1 MKRVLVLVL
10 CAALMFSLAAC
21 GSTGS
26 TSTAPASTPEASST
40 STAEPAATGEKI
52 KVGYDIYFLGNSW
65 SVQLYQEFKWNA
77 ENKFA
82 DQIDV
87 TYVESEGDISKQI
100 ANIEDLIA
108 QEVDVIITTPNDT
121 TALNATLQEA
131 MDAGIKVILL
141 CAGIDGDTYDTLI
154 TVDET
159 EFGRMGAEWLVEQ
172 LGGEGKIICLNG
184 ISGVSTSELRYQGAK
199 AVFDANPGI
208 EILAAEDANW
218 DYATG
223 KTVTSDLLAAYPE
236 IDGVWS
242 QGGGMTL
249 GAIEAFQAANRELV
263 PMTGEDNNGLMK
275 KWNELGSDGIG
286 CAKPTWLSRVAIESA
301 IAMMNGES
309 VEKDQIYDVQVI
321 TTDKISDYVH
331 SDLSDDVWCGTEL
344 PEDVLKQI
352 FS

>member
-121 TALNATLQEA
+121 TDRRGQQRPDEK
-131 MDAGIKVILL
+131 MDRAGQ
-141 CAGIDGDTYDTLI
+141 
-154 TVDET
+154 
-159 EFGRMGAEWLVEQ
+159 RRHR
-172 LGGEGKIICLNG
+172 
-184 ISGVSTSELRYQGAK
+184 LRK
-199 AVFDANPGI
+199 AH
-208 EILAAEDANW
+208 LA
-218 DYATG
+218 
-223 KTVTSDLLAAYPE
+223 
-236 IDGVWS
+236 
-242 QGGGMTL
+242 
-249 GAIEAFQAANRELV
+249 
-263 PMTGEDNNGLMK
+263 
-275 KWNELGSDGIG
+275 
-286 CAKPTWLSRVAIESA
+286 VARR
-301 IAMMNGES
+301 
-309 VEKDQIYDVQVI
+309 
-321 TTDKISDYVH
+321 H
-331 SDLSDDVWCGTEL
+331 
-344 PEDVLKQI
+344 
-352 FS
+352 

>member
-1 MKRVLVLVL
+1 MKKVL
-10 CAALMFSLAAC
+10 SLALAAIMALGLVAC
-21 GSTGS
+21 GGASSISATAS
-26 TSTAPASTPEASST
+26 SAASQAASTAT
-40 STAEPAATGEKI
+40 ATGEKI
-52 KVGYDIYFLGNSW
+52 KIGYDIYYLGNSW

-82 DQIDV
+82 DKVDV

-100 ANIEDLIA
+100 ANLEDLIA
-108 QEVDVIITTPNDT
+108 KEVDVIITTPNDT

-141 CAGIDGDTYDTLI
+141 CAGIDGDTYDSLI

-159 EFGRMGAEWLVEQ
+159 EFGRVGAQWLVDQ
-172 LGGEGKIICLNG
+172 LGGKGKIVCLNG
-184 ISGVSTSELRYQGAK
+184 ISGLSTSELRYQGAEK
-199 AVFDANPGI
+199 VFAENPDIEVLAV
-208 EILAAEDANW
+208 EDANW

-223 KTVTSDLLAAYPE
+223 KTVMSDLLAAYPE

-249 GAIEAFQAANRELV
+249 GAIEAFEAANRNVV

-275 KWNELGSDGIG
+275 KWKELGVDGIG
-286 CAKPTWLSRVAIESA
+286 CAKPTWLSRVALETALSLTS
-301 IAMMNGES
+301 GET
-309 VEKDQIYDVQVI
+309 VDKDQIYDVQTI
-321 TTDKISDYVH
+321 TTDDIDKYVH
-331 SDLSDDVWCGTEL
+331 TDLSDDVWCGTEL
-344 PEDVLKQI
+344 PEDVLKDI